1 MSRKFIPII
10 GTISAGKSTFLDGL
24 LGIDSLQT
32 GVLTTT
38 KFVCL
43 IQNSSKTSFYHVIL
57 KKNDNGIYVEKDGE
71 EIGDKK
77 EIIEKIKKINQ
88 EFENKKVTSD
98 DLFYMLETPINNIKN
113 EALLEN
119 CYFMDIPGL
128 NEHGASYID
137 NIFSVILD
145 KDILFEI
152 IVFDAKAIGQKNIID
167 IFQSLESKKVLKKE
181 NNIYILNK
189 IDKYTKGEDPIEN
202 FQHFFYQTFE

>member
-38 KFVCL
+38 KFVCV
-43 IQNSSKTSFYHVIL
+43 IKNSQNISFYHVIL
-57 KKNDNGIYVEKDGE
+57 KKSENGIVVEKNGE
-71 EIGDKK
+71 EISDKD
-77 EIIEKIKKINQ
+77 EIAEKISQINQ

-113 EALLEN
+113 QSLLEN

-128 NEHGASYID
+128 NE
-137 NIFSVILD
+137 N
-145 KDILFEI
+145 
-152 IVFDAKAIGQKNIID
+152 
-167 IFQSLESKKVLKKE
+167 KKKWKE
-181 NNIYILNK
+181 
-189 IDKYTKGEDPIEN
+189 
-202 FQHFFYQTFE
+202 

>member
-1 MSRKFIPII
+1 MIIPKHILIMPRKFIPII

-43 IQNSSKTSFYHVIL
+43 IQNSPNISFYHVIP
-57 KKNDNGIYVEKDGE
+57 KRANGISLQKDGK
-71 EIGDKK
+71 EINDKN
-77 EIIEKIKKINQ
+77 EIIEKIKQINQ
-88 EFENKKVTSD
+88 EFENKTVTSD
-98 DLFYMLETPINNIKN
+98 DLFYMLETPIKNIKN

-145 KDILFEI
+145 EDILFEI
-152 IVFDAKAIGQKNIID
+152 IVFDAKAIGQQNIID
-167 IFQSLESKKVLKKE
+167 IFQNLE
-181 NNIYILNK
+181 K
-189 IDKYTKGEDPIEN
+189 IKIH
-202 FQHFFYQTFE
+202 Q